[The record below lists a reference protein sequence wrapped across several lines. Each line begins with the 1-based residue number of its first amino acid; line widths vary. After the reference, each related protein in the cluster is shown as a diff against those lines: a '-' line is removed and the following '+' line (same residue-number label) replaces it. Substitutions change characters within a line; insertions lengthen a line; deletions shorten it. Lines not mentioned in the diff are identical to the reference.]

1 MSLQTILVLVIAA
14 AAALYLARVA
24 WRTFTSSGC
33 AKGCGCGPKSEP
45 AKTLIAP
52 DELLVRVRS
61 DRSGQRRQT
70 GEETDRGNSGTF
82 SA

>member
-1 MSLQTILVLVIAA
+1 MSLQTFLVLLIAA

-24 WRTFTSSGC
+24 WRTWAGSGC

-61 DRSGQRRQT
+61 DKSRGRRQT
-70 GEETDRGNSGTF
+70 GEDVDRGNSGTF